1 MYFTKLVN
9 SAIFDIDLLGL
20 GAISAAVMSSADSSI
35 LASSSMFSRN
45 VYRLTL
51 RPKVNPKKMIYLF
64 LIFKIRFL
72 IFTTKSKIFKMLSE
86 WRFGRTRTMIK
97 FFLFFHNTG
106 IRKGTELDT
115 SDIRACDHSLVDCD
129 SAHGG

>member
-1 MYFTKLVN
+1 MYYFTKLVN

-51 RPKVNPKKMIYLF
+51 RPKVNLKKRFIYF
-64 LIFKIRFL
+64 LYLK
-72 IFTTKSKIFKMLSE
+72 
-86 WRFGRTRTMIK
+86 
-97 FFLFFHNTG
+97 
-106 IRKGTELDT
+106 
-115 SDIRACDHSLVDCD
+115 
-129 SAHGG
+129 

>member
-1 MYFTKLVN
+1 MYFTLVN

-51 RPKVNPKKMIYLF
+51 RPKVNPKKKNDLFIFYL
-64 LIFKIRFL
+64 K
-72 IFTTKSKIFKMLSE
+72 
-86 WRFGRTRTMIK
+86 
-97 FFLFFHNTG
+97 
-106 IRKGTELDT
+106 
-115 SDIRACDHSLVDCD
+115 
-129 SAHGG
+129 

>member
-64 LIFKIRFL
+64 FIFKIRFL

-86 WRFGRTRTMIK
+86 
-97 FFLFFHNTG
+97 
-106 IRKGTELDT
+106 
-115 SDIRACDHSLVDCD
+115 
-129 SAHGG
+129 